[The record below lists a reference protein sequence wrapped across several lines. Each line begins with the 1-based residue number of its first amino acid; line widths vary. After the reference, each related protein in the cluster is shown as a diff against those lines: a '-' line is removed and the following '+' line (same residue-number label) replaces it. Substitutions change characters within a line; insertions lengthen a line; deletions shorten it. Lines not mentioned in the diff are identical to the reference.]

1 MVSTDAFPQ
10 RFPGRV
16 SVISPSADP
25 KSRVFS
31 VEVTIDNATNQLRS
45 GMIASLAIDGEVL
58 PQAVVAV
65 PLSAVIRDPEHAG
78 GFAVMTLAGDSDTES
93 AHLRAVELGD
103 VYGNMIGA
111 RQGLKPGDRVVT
123 TGVTLLSN
131 GDTVRVIR

>member
-1 MVSTDAFPQ
+1 
-10 RFPGRV
+10 
-16 SVISPSADP
+16 
-25 KSRVFS
+25 
-31 VEVTIDNATNQLRS
+31 
-45 GMIASLAIDGEVL
+45 
-58 PQAVVAV
+58 
-65 PLSAVIRDPEHAG
+65 
-78 GFAVMTLAGDSDTES
+78 MTLAGESDTES